1 VAVVIGVGVDVAVV
15 VDVGVEVI
23 GAKGNI
29 VEMLVGLAGGNAIV
43 D

>member
-1 VAVVIGVGVDVAVV
+1 MAVVIGVGVDVAVV

-23 GAKGNI
+23 GANGDI
-29 VEMLVGLAGGNAIV
+29 VGMLVGMAGGKAIV